1 MDADT
6 QLAYVIRRAMIALH
20 GQLFRMNSLSTDT
33 YSTMR
38 SLWKKLRASKELRHV
53 FCSPCNSHGIQL
65 FLKDILQLPWFK
77 TVLSRVQQVVRAFRA
92 AHKEYNLLREFQMDA
107 YGKKI
112 ALILHCITRW
122 GTQVGILE
130 SVLKNQQALQCYAQ
144 QATPQ
149 IDKNKKN
156 KDTHILPILRDLPF
170 WQDVATVSR
179 ILTPIHQIQYVSEAD
194 NYPLYRV
201 LDNWMEIKAEL
212 LAIGQ

>member
-1 MDADT
+1 MNFYTDESNNIRKERVINFIVYAPRGCGTDGGAFYLHSEINGSKTMDADT
-6 QLAYVIRRAMIALH
+6 QLAYVIRRATIALD
-20 GQLFRMNSLSTDT
+20 GQLFRMNSLSTDM

-92 AHKEYNLLREFQMDA
+92 AHKEYNLLREFQMDV

-122 GTQVGILE
+122 GTQVGMLE
-130 SVLKNQQALQCYAQ
+130 SVLKN
-144 QATPQ
+144 
-149 IDKNKKN
+149 
-156 KDTHILPILRDLPF
+156 
-170 WQDVATVSR
+170 
-179 ILTPIHQIQYVSEAD
+179 
-194 NYPLYRV
+194 
-201 LDNWMEIKAEL
+201 
-212 LAIGQ
+212 